1 MMPAIAGQLYL
12 GYTFEIRSHMSQER
26 GRTRPAGEGL
36 SDEAMAQD
44 VGEQTDSNR
53 EHSDF
58 FEREASGSTT
68 DTEAAKATADELADD
83 D

>member
-1 MMPAIAGQLYL
+1 M
-12 GYTFEIRSHMSQER
+12 TEEK

-36 SDEAMAQD
+36 SDEAMAQG
-44 VGEQTDSNR
+44 VREQTDPNR

-58 FEREASGSTT
+58 FEREASGSAT

>member
-1 MMPAIAGQLYL
+1 MTEGK
-12 GYTFEIRSHMSQER
+12 

-36 SDEAMAQD
+36 SDEAMAKD
-44 VGEQTDSNR
+44 VSEQTDPNR

-68 DTEAAKATADELADD
+68 DTEAAKATADELSDD
-83 D
+83 N